1 MLCGI
6 RVQVM
11 ELERSFARH
20 RYLTGRDR
28 TVLAQ
33 SLQLT
38 ETQVK
43 IWFQNRR
50 YKTKRRGLQSPDIS
64 SSPAPAVTSHS
75 PRNGAVNDD
84 RKSYDDVIIAPLVA
98 FPVGPQPSSCI
109 VTNMFRSLPYQTPA
123 VYASVMNNM
132 TELSR

>member
-1 MLCGI
+1 MI
-6 RVQVM
+6 
-11 ELERSFARH
+11 ELERSFVRH

-50 YKTKRRGLQSPDIS
+50 YKTKRRGFQSPDIS
-64 SSPAPAVTSHS
+64 SSPAPAMTSHS
-75 PRNGAVNDD
+75 PCPAAVNDD
-84 RKSYDDVIIAPLVA
+84 RKSYDDVIIAPMVA
-98 FPVGPQPSSCI
+98 FPVGPPPSCI
-109 VTNMFRSLPYQTPA
+109 VNNMFGSLPYPTPA
-123 VYASVMNNM
+123 VYVAVLNNNM
-132 TELSR
+132 AELTR